1 MLCIPAHVTLEVQSS
16 PGLFA
21 LGVFPKVIH
30 FSPRN
35 LLALSTVAQNWIIC
49 LPHSL
54 KFALFGYILFFS
66 RYAMEKA
73 VVGLKGI
80 QLEQKHKCRIPY
92 LFCFV
97 FWRWWKNLSL
107 PGALWERKS
116 ADPSDKEKTDLIVSW
131 ETF

>member
-1 MLCIPAHVTLEVQSS
+1 MLCIPAHVTLEVESS

-54 KFALFGYILFFS
+54 KLALFGYVLFFS
-66 RYAMEKA
+66 RNALEKA

-80 QLEQKHKCRIPY
+80 QLGQKHKCRIP
-92 LFCFV
+92 FFFV
-97 FWRWWKNLSL
+97 LSSGGGGRTCL
-107 PGALWERKS
+107 CLGHYGSASLLICLTRK
-116 ADPSDKEKTDLIVSW
+116 KQIL
-131 ETF
+131 

>member
-1 MLCIPAHVTLEVQSS
+1 MLCIPAHVTLEVESS

-54 KFALFGYILFFS
+54 KLALFGYVLFFS
-66 RYAMEKA
+66 RR

-80 QLEQKHKCRIPY
+80 QLGQKHKCRIPFFW
-92 LFCFV
+92 FCLLEVVEEPV
-97 FWRWWKNLSL
+97 FAWGIM
-107 PGALWERKS
+107 GAQ
-116 ADPSDKEKTDLIVSW
+116 VC
-131 ETF
+131 